1 MSDFLEKFFN
11 LWKEYQQEIPPYKM
25 SESLEIKQKD
35 SMAEKK
41 GFIKKL
47 GIWAPIIGGIW
58 VGSHIAVPLLL
69 LRIPAAQRYLI
80 ALGNKLPFHIPG
92 IG

>member
-1 MSDFLEKFFN
+1 
-11 LWKEYQQEIPPYKM
+11 M

-35 SMAEKK
+35 SMTEEKK
-41 GFIKKL
+41 GFIKKF
-47 GIWAPIIGGIW
+47 GTWAPIIGGLW
-58 VGSHIAVPLLL
+58 VGSHIAVPLLI

-80 ALGNKLPFHIPG
+80 ALENKLPFDIPG

>member
-1 MSDFLEKFFN
+1 M
-11 LWKEYQQEIPPYKM
+11 
-25 SESLEIKQKD
+25 QKD

-41 GFIKKL
+41 EKQGFLKKF
-47 GIWAPIIGGIW
+47 GKWAPLLGGIW

-69 LRIPAAQRYLI
+69 LRIPAAQKYLI
-80 ALGNKLPFHIPG
+80 ALDNKLPFDIPG